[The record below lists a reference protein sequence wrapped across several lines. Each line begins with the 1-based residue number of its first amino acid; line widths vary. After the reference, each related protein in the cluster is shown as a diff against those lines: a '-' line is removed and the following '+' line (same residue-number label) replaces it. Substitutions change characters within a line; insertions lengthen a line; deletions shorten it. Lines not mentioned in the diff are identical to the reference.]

1 MEKLN
6 SFRSPMKEL
15 GNFNVVTSTPHLKS
29 DIGKELVK
37 RHFIKNFP
45 RDLSVSMLE
54 EKISKLT
61 INLNIGN
68 TPNQSPEFKPF
79 VFKKIQDSS
88 DQAYEFRTPKT
99 ISPETIEKYNKL
111 FDNSP
116 KFTRKRIRL

>member
-15 GNFNVVTSTPHLKS
+15 GNVNVVTSTPHLKS

-68 TPNQSPEFKPF
+68 TNQSPEFKPF

-88 DQAYEFRTPKT
+88 DQVYAFRTPKT